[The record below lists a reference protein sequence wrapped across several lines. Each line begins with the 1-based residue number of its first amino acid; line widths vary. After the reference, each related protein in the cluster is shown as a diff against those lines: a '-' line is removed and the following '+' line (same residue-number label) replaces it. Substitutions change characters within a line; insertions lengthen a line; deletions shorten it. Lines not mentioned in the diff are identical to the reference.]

1 MKSYTCLLLTSNG
14 CGHCSAFRGDGLI
27 NNGRAYM
34 KYDYINS
41 LFESAANAKLNLLNI
56 HYENM
61 SGQPQFI
68 SDISKF
74 TKSSRGIIQQR
85 FFKYENKARIRV
97 IQARG
102 EKNKEMGVKDVLSS
116 NNKVDWSTLVKEKLP
131 DQIKNYTY
139 YFPCFLV
146 IETDEWNKAL
156 NNPSYPLAALPNA
169 GKIIKEDNIIK
180 LDRNP
185 TSLNSRN
192 VEIKQLLNTIISGET
207 LIQVEEREDNIPAAK
222 PKIMSKISTKFVIK
236 SYDD

>member
-41 LFESAANAKLNLLNI
+41 LFGNSKNVKLNLLNI

-61 SGQPQFI
+61 SGQSQFI

-74 TKSSRGIIQQR
+74 TKTSRGIVQER

-97 IQARG
+97 IHSKGA
-102 EKNKEMGVKDVLSS
+102 KNKEMGVKDVLKD
-116 NNKVDWSTLVKEKLP
+116 NEKVEWSTMIREKLP
-131 DQIKNYTY
+131 DQIKNYIY

-146 IETDEWNKAL
+146 METDEWNKAL
-156 NNPSYPLAALPNA
+156 NNSQYPLVALPNA
-169 GKIIKEDNIIK
+169 GK
-180 LDRNP
+180 
-185 TSLNSRN
+185 T
-192 VEIKQLLNTIISGET
+192 
-207 LIQVEEREDNIPAAK
+207 
-222 PKIMSKISTKFVIK
+222 
-236 SYDD
+236 